1 MTFTFIGL
9 HIIKKYVHRSLQGKG
24 SIGRGQSQFRE
35 KLMDTLRMPHRPRE
49 YEELLQK
56 FTIHKQIR
64 RDRQLRGVTKEYDT
78 GVLGK
83 SYREQYPG
91 K

>member
-1 MTFTFIGL
+1 
-9 HIIKKYVHRSLQGKG
+9 
-24 SIGRGQSQFRE
+24 
-35 KLMDTLRMPHRPRE
+35 MDTLRMPHRPRE
-49 YEELLQK
+49 YEELLQQ
-56 FTIHKQIR
+56 FTIHRQIL